1 MGRNVVLREG
11 HQYFPVGKG
20 SRAFRTYVARIVSL
34 SNLTPCIVE
43 DIVNGRIPDGL
54 SLAQMQ
60 NLPDDWQEQCRL
72 LGFSFRPTGI

>member
-1 MGRNVVLREG
+1 MLFSGKVTSISRLAKE
-11 HQYFPVGKG
+11 VGL
-20 SRAFRTYVARIVSL
+20 SEPYVARIVSL
-34 SNLTPCIVE
+34 FNLAPCIVE

-72 LGFSFRPTGI
+72 FGFSFRPTGI